1 MEVVAMMELLTME
14 VVATKEFL
22 VMEVVATKEVL
33 ALGLTSPLVLEEGV
47 KGEAL

>member
-33 ALGLTSPLVLEEGV
+33 ALGLTSPLVLEEWV
-47 KGEAL
+47 KVEAL